1 VRALPSGTVTLLFTD
16 IEGSTRL
23 LTELG
28 AEYQGLIARHH
39 ALIRE
44 EIVRTGGAEVKTE
57 GDAFFVAFAT
67 APSAV
72 ACAIGAQRAIAAEPW
87 SGGHSVRVRIGIHT
101 GQPVLADG
109 DYVGLD
115 VHRAARICAAAHGG
129 QVVISDST
137 RALAAGELPGGVSLR
152 TLGEHR
158 LKDLPEP
165 MRLHQLVIEGLA
177 ADYPPLRSLG
187 HGNLPEPASSFVGRE
202 AEIDDLARLTEGP
215 RLVTVTGPGGAGK
228 TRVVI
233 EVARRVQDR
242 FADGAWFVPL
252 DTITDPDLV
261 VPAIARALAVREQPG
276 GSISDVLADSLA
288 NWQLML
294 VLDNIEQVISAAP
307 QIARLLASARD
318 LRVICS
324 SREALHLTGEQEY
337 ALPPLEAGPSVRLF
351 IDRARQL
358 RPGWQPLAEEAAA
371 IAEIC
376 RALDGLPLAI
386 ELAAARI
393 RVFSPRVLLARL
405 TDRLDSLGSGARD
418 VSERQRTLRGAIEW
432 SHDLLIPTE
441 QELFARLAV
450 FSGGASIS
458 AMERVVA
465 PDGEVTPDLV
475 ATISSLVEKSLL
487 RPDDDRLDEPRFRML
502 ETIRAYAA
510 ERLTGSA
517 TEPLIRN
524 RHARFYLDV
533 VERLMTEVFVQDP
546 GPAFDRLAVEHDN
559 IRAAIEWS
567 LSSGQPALGLRICAG
582 AWRFWQ
588 QRGHLTETRPLL
600 ERLLAAHDPTA
611 DGLARALGLTA
622 FGGISYWQ
630 GDHPVARTAYEEAL
644 DLSRAAGDEGQIAIA
659 EYNLGWMLAL
669 ARDSA
674 EASRLLERSSARYR
688 RLGDP
693 RRWLI
698 VDEGLAM
705 NAMIAGDLALARE
718 IAERVATDAE
728 RLGMRYHY
736 GDTHRLLTAIYLRLG
751 DPPMARRSL
760 HESAASLWDKMG
772 DVSALASLL
781 QFGAGLAVAEGRP
794 ADAARL
800 LGALQGMRDRAQRFF
815 TPSDVLPFP
824 DPEPVARA
832 ALPVTEFEQAW
843 REGRDWPAEVAVAFA
858 DRAKS
863 DAGSVE
869 G

>member
-1 VRALPSGTVTLLFTD
+1 MRELPSGTVTLLFTD

-28 AEYQGLIARHH
+28 ADYQAVLARHH

-44 EIVRTGGAEVKTE
+44 QIERLGGTEVETE
-57 GDAFFVAFAT
+57 GDAFFIAFAS
-67 APSAV
+67 APAAV
-72 ACAIGAQRAIAAEPW
+72 ACAVGAQRAIAAEPW
-87 SGGHSVRVRIGIHT
+87 SGGRSVRVRMGIHT

-129 QVVISDST
+129 QVVISEST
-137 RALAAGELPGGVSLR
+137 RALAASELPGGVSLR

-165 MRLHQLVIEGLA
+165 MRLHQLVIEGLP
-177 ADYPPLRSLG
+177 ADLPPLRSLG

-202 AEIDDLARLTEGP
+202 AEIDEVARLTEGA

-233 EVARRVQDR
+233 EVARRVQGR

-252 DTITDPDLV
+252 DTIIDPDLV

-276 GSISDVLADSLA
+276 GSISDVLADFLA
-288 NWQLML
+288 NRQLML
-294 VLDNIEQVISAAP
+294 VLDNVEQVISAAP
-307 QIARLLASARD
+307 QIARLLAAARN
-318 LRVICS
+318 LGVICS

-337 ALPPLEAGPSVRLF
+337 ALPPLEPGPSVRLF

-418 VSERQRTLRGAIEW
+418 VPDRQRTLRGAIEW

-441 QELFARLAV
+441 QAIFARLAV
-450 FSGGASIS
+450 FSGGAPIS
-458 AMERVVA
+458 AMERVVD
-465 PDGEVTPDLV
+465 PEGEVTPDLV

-487 RPDDDRLDEPRFRML
+487 SPDGDLLDEPRFRML

-510 ERLTGSA
+510 ERLNGA
-517 TEPLIRN
+517 PTERLIRD

-533 VERLMTEVFVQDP
+533 VERLTREVFVQDP

-559 IRAAIEWS
+559 IQAAIEWS

-588 QRGHLTETRPLL
+588 QRGHMAGTRPLL

-611 DGLARALGLTA
+611 DGVARALGLTA
-622 FGGISYWQ
+622 FGGMAYWQ
-630 GDHPVARTAYEEAL
+630 GDHPTARTAYEEAL
-644 DLSRAAGDEGQIAIA
+644 RFSQAAGDEEQIAIT
-659 EYNLGWMLAL
+659 EYNLGWMLAF
-669 ARDSA
+669 ARDSV
-674 EASRLLERSSARYR
+674 EAKRLLEQSSARYR
-688 RLGDP
+688 RLGDE

-698 VDEGLAM
+698 VDEGLAL

-718 IAERVATDAE
+718 LAERVAADAG
-728 RLGMRYHY
+728 RLGMRFHY
-736 GDTHRLLTAIYLRLG
+736 GDTQGLLTAIYLGLG
-751 DPPMARRSL
+751 DPHMARRSL
-760 HESAASLWDKMG
+760 HESAAALWGKLG

-800 LGALQGMRDRAQRFF
+800 VGALQGMRDRGQRFF
-815 TPSDVLPFP
+815 TPSDVIPFP
-824 DPEPVARA
+824 DPEPAARA

-843 REGRDWPAEVAVAFA
+843 KEGRDWPAEVAVAFA
-858 DRAKS
+858 DRFRPG
-863 DAGSVE
+863 AGSA
-869 G
+869 GD